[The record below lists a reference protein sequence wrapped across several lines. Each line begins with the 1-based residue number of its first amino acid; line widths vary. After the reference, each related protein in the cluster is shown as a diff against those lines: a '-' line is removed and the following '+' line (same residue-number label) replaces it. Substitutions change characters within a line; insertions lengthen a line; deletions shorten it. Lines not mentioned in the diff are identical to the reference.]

1 MFQHKA
7 AETLIYTSNIWNL
20 LNLLLFYSLN
30 GEMKI
35 FWSKIVMKLVI
46 LALVVGGKKSMIFIF
61 IFLSLTCYH
70 SKCIWSIKYTRN

>member
-7 AETLIYTSNIWNL
+7 AETLIYTLNIWNL

-46 LALVVGGKKSMIFIF
+46 LALVVGGKK
-61 IFLSLTCYH
+61 
-70 SKCIWSIKYTRN
+70 KYDFYFYFFVSYLLPLKMYMVH